1 MTTKVLLG
9 KDEIRS
15 LKTLV
20 EKLIF
25 WDYRSTLRIQ
35 IKNSNIGLFGSTPFN
50 CLAFLALPLQKPNAE
65 IDLVINAGE
74 IAKQLKDEN
83 LIELLLIDSNKPAPE
98 LALLPPTGPWMPGEK
113 GIAGDILPIVKS
125 RLEKLKAQIEPLEM
139 LASDSTRDSV
149 TETAW
154 NENLWGG
161 IPFGALNVAAAIGM
175 LTFPGARV
183 NAATCQGWKR
193 FVTPSGQVFVRP
205 QKAVRTLLSVV
216 K

>member
-50 CLAFLALPLQKPNAE
+50 CLAFLALPLQKPNAG

-139 LASDSTRDSV
+139 LASDTTRDSV

-175 LTFPGARV
+175 LSFPGARV

>member
-125 RLEKLKAQIEPLEM
+125 RLEKLKAQIEPLEI
-139 LASDSTRDSV
+139 LASDTTRDSV

>member
-98 LALLPPTGPWMPGEK
+98 LALLPPIGPWMPGEK

-139 LASDSTRDSV
+139 LASDTTRDSV

>member
-35 IKNSNIGLFGSTPFN
+35 IKNSNIGLFGSTHFN

-139 LASDSTRDSV
+139 LASDTTRDSV

-193 FVTPSGQVFVRP
+193 FVTPSCQVFVRP

>member
-183 NAATCQGWKR
+183 NAATCEGWKR

>member
-161 IPFGALNVAAAIGM
+161 IPFGALNVAAAI
-175 LTFPGARV
+175 
-183 NAATCQGWKR
+183 
-193 FVTPSGQVFVRP
+193 
-205 QKAVRTLLSVV
+205 
-216 K
+216 

>member
-65 IDLVINAGE
+65 IDLVINASE

>member
-74 IAKQLKDEN
+74 IAKRLKDEN

-139 LASDSTRDSV
+139 LASDTTRDSV

>member
-139 LASDSTRDSV
+139 FASDSTRDSV

>member
-65 IDLVINAGE
+65 IDLVINASE

-139 LASDSTRDSV
+139 LASDTTRDSV

>member
-83 LIELLLIDSNKPAPE
+83 LVELLLIDSNKPAPE

-139 LASDSTRDSV
+139 LASDTTRDSV

>member
-1 MTTKVLLG
+1 LTTKVLLG

-139 LASDSTRDSV
+139 LASDTTRDSV

>member
-83 LIELLLIDSNKPAPE
+83 LIELLLIDSNQPAPE

-139 LASDSTRDSV
+139 LASDTTRDSV

>member
-83 LIELLLIDSNKPAPE
+83 LVELLLIDSNKPAPE

>member
-139 LASDSTRDSV
+139 LASDTTRDSV

-154 NENLWGG
+154 NENLCGG

-193 FVTPSGQVFVRP
+193 CVTPRGQVFVRP

>member
-83 LIELLLIDSNKPAPE
+83 LIELLLSDSNKPAPE

>member
-125 RLEKLKAQIEPLEM
+125 RLEKLKAQIEPLEI
-139 LASDSTRDSV
+139 LASDTTRDSV

-175 LTFPGARV
+175 LTFPGARI

>member
-1 MTTKVLLG
+1 LTTKVLLG

-83 LIELLLIDSNKPAPE
+83 LVELLLIDSNKPAPE

-139 LASDSTRDSV
+139 LASDTTRDSV

>member
-83 LIELLLIDSNKPAPE
+83 LIELLLSDSNKPAPE

-139 LASDSTRDSV
+139 LASDTTRDSV

>member
-35 IKNSNIGLFGSTPFN
+35 IKNNNIGLFGSTPYN
-50 CLAFLALPLQKPNAE
+50 CLAFLALPLQESSAE

-139 LASDSTRDSV
+139 LASDTTRDSV

>member
-35 IKNSNIGLFGSTPFN
+35 IKNSNIGLFGSTHFN

-193 FVTPSGQVFVRP
+193 FVTPSGQVFVRQ

>member
-83 LIELLLIDSNKPAPE
+83 LVELLLIDSNKPAPE

-139 LASDSTRDSV
+139 LASDTTRDSV

-161 IPFGALNVAAAIGM
+161 VPFGALNVAAAIGM

-183 NAATCQGWKR
+183 NAATCQ
-193 FVTPSGQVFVRP
+193 
-205 QKAVRTLLSVV
+205 
-216 K
+216 